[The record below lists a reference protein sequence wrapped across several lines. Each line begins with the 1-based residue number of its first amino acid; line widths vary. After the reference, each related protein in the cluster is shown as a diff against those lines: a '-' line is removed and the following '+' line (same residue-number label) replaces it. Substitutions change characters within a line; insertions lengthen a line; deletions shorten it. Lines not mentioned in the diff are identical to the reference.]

1 MGFAAELIA
10 LSVGLI
16 WAISGLI
23 SVGPVRA
30 FGGPAFNRVRMNT
43 VVVMLSLALLISGTF
58 ELLPWSSVAILG
70 ISGFIGIFLGD
81 TLLFS
86 ALGRLGPRRNAMLF
100 ATNAPMAALLAVA
113 VGKDVISPL
122 EWLGIFLVLA
132 GVLIAIVYGKRK
144 EERHIWNE
152 VRGSLA
158 IGVMIALAAAACQ
171 AMGLV
176 ISDFVLDV
184 PEGEKPPVILVAL
197 IRVGIAAVALNA
209 LAFAGMQ
216 AMQPLPGVTR
226 KHWYLA
232 IASGLWG
239 MGLGMTLLV
248 WAQTLGSEVGL
259 ISALSQTTP
268 VWILPLIWFWTGQRP
283 AALAFVGAL
292 VATAGVFLI
301 ALT

>member
-43 VVVMLSLALLISGTF
+43 VVAMLTAALLVSGTF
-58 ELLPWSSVAILG
+58 EWLPWTSVGILAF
-70 ISGFIGIFLGD
+70 SGFVGIFLGD

-113 VGKDVISPL
+113 VGKDVILPL
-122 EWLGIFLVLA
+122 EWLGIFLVLF

-152 VRGSLA
+152 VQGPLVV
-158 IGVMIALAAAACQ
+158 GVLIALAAAACQ
-171 AMGLV
+171 AIGLV
-176 ISDFVLDV
+176 VSDFVLDV
-184 PEGEKPPVILVAL
+184 APEDKPPFILVAL

-209 LAFAGMQ
+209 LALAGMQ
-216 AMQPLPGVTR
+216 AMRPLPGVTR
-226 KHWYLA
+226 QNWVMA
-232 IASGLWG
+232 IASGMWG

-248 WAQTLGSEVGL
+248 LAQTMGSEVGL

-283 AALAFVGAL
+283 AALAFVGAM